1 MTREPEPEPAMDVE
15 VEDEEVL
22 LSLYDPPEVQDE
34 EWPGRRRGCGD
45 ARDGDQRSASTP

>member
-15 VEDEEVL
+15 VEEEVL

-34 EWPGRRRGCGD
+34 E
-45 ARDGDQRSASTP
+45 